1 MPDSSTRSAKV
12 TLPETGLELLLVD
25 DSDDERRWLQGELE
39 RAGMRVRCAESGE
52 AALQAVAAARPEAV
66 LLDVVMPGL
75 DGFATCARLRERDDD
90 LPVIFMTGLGE
101 TEHVVRGFEVG
112 ANDFV
117 TKPLAVPE
125 VIARTLAHTRTARLV
140 RATREAIDATDRAMI
155 AVDRDRVLWLNDAA
169 RRLVGD
175 PFAPAYDAPR
185 PEWMAPLDA
194 IRGGAPSA
202 ELRLGDR
209 ILDAHRIA
217 EPGPAVCVV
226 ALAVRESGPSGWAPA
241 ELTARESEV
250 LLWVGRG
257 KTNRDIAEILGMSPR
272 TVNKHLEHIFAKLG
286 VETRTAAAAAARRL
300 KLE

>member
-1 MPDSSTRSAKV
+1 MPDSSTPSASAP
-12 TLPETGLELLLVD
+12 LPETALELLLVD

-39 RAGMRVRCAESGE
+39 RAGMRVRCAASGE
-52 AALQAVAAARPEAV
+52 AALQEFAASRPDAV

-75 DGFATCARLRERDDD
+75 DGFETCARLRERDDD

-117 TKPLAVPE
+117 TKPLAVAE

-155 AVDRDRVLWLNDAA
+155 AIDRDRVLWLNDAA
-169 RRLVGD
+169 RRLLGD
-175 PFAPAYDAPR
+175 RFEPTYDAPR
-185 PEWMAPLDA
+185 PDWMAPLDR
-194 IRGGAPSA
+194 IRAGATTV
-202 ELRLGDR
+202 EVRLGDR
-209 ILDAHRIA
+209 ILEAQRIA

-226 ALAVRESGPSGWAPA
+226 ALALRETAAAGWAPA

>member
-1 MPDSSTRSAKV
+1 MPDSSTPSANAP
-12 TLPETGLELLLVD
+12 LPDTGLELLLVD

-39 RAGMRVRCAESGE
+39 RAGMRVRCATNGE
-52 AALQAVAAARPEAV
+52 AALREIAASRPEAV

-75 DGFATCARLRERDDD
+75 DGFETCARLRERDDD

-155 AVDRDRVLWLNDAA
+155 AIDRDRVLWLNDAA
-169 RRLVGD
+169 RRLLGD
-175 PFAPAYDAPR
+175 QCEPTYDAPR
-185 PEWMAPLDA
+185 PAWMAPLDQ
-194 IRGGAPSA
+194 IRDGAVKA
-202 ELRLGDR
+202 ELQLGSR
-209 ILDAHRIA
+209 VLDARRIA

-226 ALAVRESGPSGWAPA
+226 ALALRETVAAGWAPP
-241 ELTARESEV
+241 ELTVRESEV

>member
-1 MPDSSTRSAKV
+1 MPDSSTPSAAPP
-12 TLPETGLELLLVD
+12 PEISLELLLVD

-39 RAGMRVRCAESGE
+39 RVGMRVRCAADGES
-52 AALQAVAAARPEAV
+52 ALREVNSARPDAV

-75 DGFATCARLRERDDD
+75 DGFETCLRLRERDDD
-90 LPVIFMTGLGE
+90 LPVIFMTGLDE
-101 TEHVVRGFEVG
+101 TEHVVRAFEVG

-117 TKPLAVPE
+117 TKPLAVAE
-125 VIARTLAHTRTARLV
+125 VVARTLAHTRTARLV
-140 RATREAIDATDRAMI
+140 RATREAIDATDRAML

-169 RRLVGD
+169 RRLLGD
-175 PFAPAYDAPR
+175 GLAPSYDAPR
-185 PEWMAPLDA
+185 PEWTAPLDA
-194 IRGGAPSA
+194 LHAGAA
-202 ELRLGDR
+202 AVEVR
-209 ILDAHRIA
+209 IGNRVLDARRIA

-226 ALAVRESGPSGWAPA
+226 ALTPSEAGAGWVPPD
-241 ELTARESEV
+241 LTARESEV

>member
-1 MPDSSTRSAKV
+1 MPDSSMPSASAL
-12 TLPETGLELLLVD
+12 LPDTALDVLLVD
-25 DSDDERRWLQGELE
+25 DAADERRWLQGELE
-39 RAGMRVRCAESGE
+39 RAGMRVRCAASGE
-52 AALQAVAAARPEAV
+52 AALQEIAASRPEAV

-75 DGFATCARLRERDDD
+75 DGFETCARLRERDDD

-155 AVDRDRVLWLNDAA
+155 AIDRDRVLWLNDAA
-169 RRLVGD
+169 RRLLGD
-175 PFAPAYDAPR
+175 QCEPTYDAPR
-185 PEWMAPLDA
+185 PDWMAPLDR
-194 IRGGAPSA
+194 IRSGAA
-202 ELRLGDR
+202 NTELRLGNR
-209 ILDAHRIA
+209 VLDAHRIA
-217 EPGPAVCVV
+217 EPSPAVCVV
-226 ALAVRESGPSGWAPA
+226 ALALRETAAAGWAPA

-272 TVNKHLEHIFAKLG
+272 TVNKHLKHIFAKLG